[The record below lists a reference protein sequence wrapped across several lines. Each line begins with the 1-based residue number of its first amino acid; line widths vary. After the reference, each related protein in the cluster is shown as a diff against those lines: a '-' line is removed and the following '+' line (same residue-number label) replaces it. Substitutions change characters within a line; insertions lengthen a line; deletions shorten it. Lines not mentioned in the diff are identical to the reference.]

1 MKDLRWTE
9 LAAHVVAWHNRHPLA
24 RHIGVQHVHSLGYVM
39 LPFVDADAPA
49 AARPLPASAPTN
61 ALTNALTDAPTDA
74 PTTAST
80 SAAPAGAEALLP
92 EALAGSL
99 RERAMARA
107 HLQAGAAAQPDDA
120 PPRPAAPAR
129 VRPAFD
135 EDFMRPHAPK
145 AVRRW
150 AAQQAV
156 AQTTPRGDVQVR
168 KVLAEPGLAA
178 ADLLPRW
185 VLTAQ
190 VEVGRTK
197 TRVLVGPGASPAVL
211 GRRLISPARTLALFA
226 LAGVLAGVAGWV
238 MDQDRDQDRDQAR
251 HPARQA
257 APVAPASAAA
267 SSAASATTVV
277 ATTVAASTAS
287 SPVAAA
293 AASAP
298 APVSLERP
306 VDVEP
311 RLGQVDLPSLGPR
324 IDDRRRRAR
333 EASASAVDADPTRPR
348 LTTATAATAAAAA
361 VPHTGPSF
369 AVTTRLLRTRS
380 ESDQVA
386 AAMRELL
393 SKQAGVPVRVEVLAS
408 GDDWRVVGWP
418 YTDRALADK
427 ARALLASRGMKVD
440 VVDF

>member
-49 AARPLPASAPTN
+49 AARPLPASAPT
-61 ALTNALTDAPTDA
+61 DAPTDT
-74 PTTAST
+74 PT
-80 SAAPAGAEALLP
+80 SAAPAGAEALPP

-168 KVLAEPGLAA
+168 KVLAEPGLAT

-238 MDQDRDQDRDQAR
+238 MDQDRDQAR

-257 APVAPASAAA
+257 APAAPASAAA
-267 SSAASATTVV
+267 SAATVV

-361 VPHTGPSF
+361 APHTGPSF